1 MLFHHHHHHLVF
13 FCFIWTQTSEEK
25 RKREQKKKREENKYL
40 PRQTDRRTENQS
52 TQQNKTE
59 NFLVKRKHIE
69 HGERKKSFFFPK
81 QNKKEKEKAHT
92 GRLQSF
98 VFLCASP
105 KGLSGEIQKEKRE
118 ENPTKTEENGV
129 CIVVVV
135 VSSPEDKARE
145 KKTRERKKKT
155 KQNQEHQT
163 HIQNGM
169 RNEEENIF
177 FGFLNRYKK
186 VDDTRK
192 SGTHTHTRIHT
203 KRLVVFFCI
212 FFFSWVHFKRDRNY
226 K

>member
-1 MLFHHHHHHLVF
+1 M
-13 FCFIWTQTSEEK
+13 
-25 RKREQKKKREENKYL
+25 
-40 PRQTDRRTENQS
+40 
-52 TQQNKTE
+52 
-59 NFLVKRKHIE
+59 VKRKHIE
-69 HGERKKSFFFPK
+69 HGEKKIVFFPK

-129 CIVVVV
+129 CIVVVVV

-203 KRLVVFFCI
+203 KRLVVFFLYI
-212 FFFSWVHFKRDRNY
+212 FLFMGSFQERQELQINKQRKTNNSRQ
-226 K
+226 

>member
-69 HGERKKSFFFPK
+69 HGEKKIVFFPK

-169 RNEEENIF
+169 RNEEGKHF
-177 FGFLNRYKK
+177 FWFFKSLQKSRRYKK
-186 VDDTRK
+186 EWN
-192 SGTHTHTRIHT
+192 THTHTHSHET
-203 KRLVVFFCI
+203 FGSFFCI